1 MEQII
6 TFLPGQLP
14 GEPVFQIEMT
24 GITYPDSHYHIERE
38 NSSIYIL
45 EYIMEGEGLLRIGEE
60 TYRPAKGDVYLLPRG
75 KSHFYQADAANPWKK
90 IWMNVKG
97 SLCDTLVEG
106 FGLGETVL
114 FRDCPVY
121 PLFREFLHVCEKKEG
136 SGTEVARRT
145 SLLFHEILLQLAAHA
160 AAGAEPE
167 IRLPETAVAVRK
179 YVDEHIYERLSI
191 EQLAKEAS
199 LSPSQLTRVFRKAYG
214 QTPYEYVLSW
224 KIDTACLLLRNTGM
238 TVKEVAYRLQFSDEH
253 YFANI
258 FRQKKG
264 LPPGKYRITGD
275 IGT

>member
-1 MEQII
+1 M
-6 TFLPGQLP
+6 
-14 GEPVFQIEMT
+14 
-24 GITYPDSHYHIERE
+24 
-38 NSSIYIL
+38 
-45 EYIMEGEGLLRIGEE
+45 
-60 TYRPAKGDVYLLPRG
+60 
-75 KSHFYQADAANPWKK
+75 
-90 IWMNVKG
+90 
-97 SLCDTLVEG
+97 
-106 FGLGETVL
+106 
-114 FRDCPVY
+114 
-121 PLFREFLHVCEKKEG
+121 
-136 SGTEVARRT
+136 ARRT

-214 QTPYEYVLSW
+214 QTPYEYVLSR

-258 FRQKKG
+258 FRQKNG